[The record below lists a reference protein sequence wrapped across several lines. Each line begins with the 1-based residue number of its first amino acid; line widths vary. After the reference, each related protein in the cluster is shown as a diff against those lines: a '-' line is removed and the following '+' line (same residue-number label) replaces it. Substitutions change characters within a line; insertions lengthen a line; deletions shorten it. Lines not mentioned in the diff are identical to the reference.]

1 MRVVTDRSLASFSR
15 EMANAVLRSSVL
27 LGFSLARASCS
38 AMSAVRPRF
47 LTQEEAINVDLELM
61 STPGF
66 SIDQLMEL
74 AGLSVA
80 ASVEK
85 AYPAA
90 SFASILVIAGPGNN
104 GGDGL
109 VAARHL
115 KHFGYS
121 PTVVYPKRSDKVLFT
136 NLAHQCAVLD
146 IPLLD
151 ALPEDFE
158 ASHSLVLDAIFGFS
172 FRPGSI
178 RAPFDKIVENLR
190 AAPLPIVSVDV
201 PSGWDVERGNAD
213 GHGLEPAMLISLTAP
228 KLCARGFRGRHFLGG
243 RFVPGSMVQRYGLGA
258 WTSLYTGAELCVEL
272 PQELA
277 LQQQRESEL

>member
-1 MRVVTDRSLASFSR
+1 
-15 EMANAVLRSSVL
+15 
-27 LGFSLARASCS
+27 
-38 AMSAVRPRF
+38 MSAATPRF
-47 LTQEEAINVDLELM
+47 LTQEEAVNVDVELM
-61 STPGF
+61 DTPGF
-66 SIDQLMEL
+66 SVDQLMEL

-90 SFASILVIAGPGNN
+90 GHASVLVVAGPGNN

-121 PTVVYPKRSDKVLFT
+121 PTVVYPKRSAKPLFT
-136 NLAHQCAVLD
+136 NLAHQCKQLD

-158 ASHSLVLDAIFGFS
+158 TSHSLVLDAIFGFS

-178 RAPFDKIVENLR
+178 RAPFDTIVEHLR
-190 AAPLPIVSVDV
+190 ATRLPIVSVDV
-201 PSGWDVERGNAD
+201 PSGWDVERGNVD

-243 RFVPGSMVQRYGLGA
+243 RFVPGSMVQRYGLG
-258 WTSLYTGAELCVEL
+258 SLMALYAGAEQCVEL
-272 PQELA
+272 PQELS
-277 LQQQRESEL
+277 LQQPESEL